1 METTNETKLL
11 DFKMDSFR
19 AATLDANS
27 APLNND
33 EQFDTILCN
42 TLNHLREVNKKNY
55 LSGKT

>member
-11 DFKMDSFR
+11 DFKIDSFR

-33 EQFDTILCN
+33 EQFDIILRN
-42 TLNHLREVNKKNY
+42 TLSHLREVTKLY
-55 LSGKT
+55 FY